1 MFYFVGNNI
10 GHKLAGIEKSII
22 NRLSLF
28 KEYGYYAKIMLL
40 SWNRYLT
47 DTSSKY
53 ISSEDY
59 INMYDYFQ
67 EACHVTSVYSKNWLH
82 YWEKECGY
90 VIKPVSESN
99 DVRIYDHQQFIM
111 YAHFADETY
120 KKLDYINY
128 FDTSRRKVK
137 RELYDTRGFLSCVR
151 IPSTD
156 QKIQAEYYF
165 SPQGNVKIEKY
176 YDINSNNPNVTKKI
190 MLNDLSRT
198 LFFNNDNELGAFF
211 IEKIYKNGDIFFS
224 DRNLHTS
231 HVFNLTSTD
240 IPVIAVL
247 HSTHIKDIDD
257 LEHSSFKNVY
267 KGILEH
273 LNRYKA
279 NVVSTI
285 QQQLDVSARINNSI
299 PVVAI
304 PVGFISVDTQSSTNN
319 DVAIPPRKLISV
331 ARYSPEKQ
339 LTQQID
345 LIHQLKEDFPSIELH
360 MYGFGKEERHLRELI
375 KELELEEHVFLND
388 LTNEYHDSYM
398 NLITSNMEG
407 FSLALSHGVPTI
419 SYDIKYGP
427 GELIEN
433 GVNGYLVEKNNEEE
447 LYEKVK
453 HLLNHPGIR
462 SDFSNNCYV
471 TVETYFKQ
479 NVIKKWEYFLKSI
492 K

>member
-10 GHKLAGIEKSII
+10 GHKLAGIEKAII

-28 KEYGYYAKIMLL
+28 KEYGYYAKIVLL

-90 VIKPVSESN
+90 IIKPVSESN

-176 YDINSNNPNVTKKI
+176 YDINSNNPNAVSYTHLTLPTK
-190 MLNDLSRT
+190 
-198 LFFNNDNELGAFF
+198 
-211 IEKIYKNGDIFFS
+211 
-224 DRNLHTS
+224 
-231 HVFNLTSTD
+231 
-240 IPVIAVL
+240 
-247 HSTHIKDIDD
+247 
-257 LEHSSFKNVY
+257 
-267 KGILEH
+267 
-273 LNRYKA
+273 
-279 NVVSTI
+279 
-285 QQQLDVSARINNSI
+285 RI
-299 PVVAI
+299 V
-304 PVGFISVDTQSSTNN
+304 
-319 DVAIPPRKLISV
+319 
-331 ARYSPEKQ
+331 
-339 LTQQID
+339 
-345 LIHQLKEDFPSIELH
+345 
-360 MYGFGKEERHLRELI
+360 
-375 KELELEEHVFLND
+375 
-388 LTNEYHDSYM
+388 
-398 NLITSNMEG
+398 
-407 FSLALSHGVPTI
+407 
-419 SYDIKYGP
+419 
-427 GELIEN
+427 
-433 GVNGYLVEKNNEEE
+433 
-447 LYEKVK
+447 
-453 HLLNHPGIR
+453 
-462 SDFSNNCYV
+462 
-471 TVETYFKQ
+471 
-479 NVIKKWEYFLKSI
+479 
-492 K
+492 